1 MPAVP
6 HDLPD
11 LYLAPVAL
19 AVDARI
25 EELGNLGINALS
37 EEVALESD
45 MADWSRDMREDG
57 LIRAV
62 QHLIDCHG
70 WTFSWDTRG
79 LRLTHGGHTFVLGIP
94 PVFLEYL
101 SGTESTKAR

>member
-1 MPAVP
+1 MAGVP

-25 EELGNLGINALS
+25 EELGHLDFDGLAM
-37 EEVALESD
+37 EVGLESD
-45 MADWSRDMREDG
+45 MADWTRSMREDG
-57 LIRAV
+57 LIRTV
-62 QHLIDCHG
+62 QHFIDCHG

-79 LRLTHGGHTFVLGIP
+79 LRLTHGGHTLVLGIP
-94 PVFLEYL
+94 PVFVAYL
-101 SGTESTKAR
+101 SGTHPAKAT